1 MGIALAIPRP
11 DGAVM
16 NYHRIDSVRITRAID
31 PPHRRAGAM
40 ALAYINIT
48 SFTSREAAKAW
59 DAQDNLIPN
68 LVIQR
73 VMPLTSFSNVSI
85 DSMYAWLCAPLQL
98 DSDGKP
104 LNDTGF
110 NGATPVI
117 ETSEP
122 ATPAEPA
129 P

>member
-1 MGIALAIPRP
+1 MGIALAITRP

-31 PPHRRAGAM
+31 PPHRAKGAM

-48 SFTSREAAKAW
+48 SFTTREAAKAW

-68 LVIQR
+68 LVIQKVR
-73 VMPLTSFSNVSI
+73 LLSSFDDVSI
-85 DSMYAWLCAPLQL
+85 ASLYAWLCAPLEL
-98 DSDGKP
+98 DAEGKP
-104 LNDTGF
+104 LNETGF
-110 NGATPVI
+110 NGATPVL
-117 ETSEP
+117 EDG
-122 ATPAEPA
+122 PA